1 MTTSLR
7 LTDRKREAIVL
18 AAIAEFGDNGFEVT
32 SMDRIA
38 ARAEVSKRTVYNH
51 FPSKEEL
58 FAEILQR
65 LWCRISELPDS
76 AYRPGVALRPQL
88 RAMLQNK
95 MLTLSDSNCLDLAR
109 VALGA
114 TIHSPERAQVWL
126 ARLNEREETFSL
138 WIRAAQADGRLKAV
152 DPAFA
157 ANQMHALLKAFAFWP
172 QVTFNEPVLSAEKQR
187 EVIESALD
195 LFLGWY
201 EITDKTPAS
210 PA

>member
-1 MTTSLR
+1 MTAPLR

-18 AAIAEFGDNGFEVT
+18 AAIAEFRDNGFEVT

-58 FAEILQR
+58 FAEILLR
-65 LWCRISELPDS
+65 LWCRIGENSDS
-76 AYRPGVALRPQL
+76 AYRPGVALREQL
-88 RAMLQNK
+88 RSMLQAK
-95 MLTLSDSNCLDLAR
+95 MQTLTDSNCLDLAR

-114 TIHSPERAQVWL
+114 TIHSPERAQVWM
-126 ARLNEREETFSL
+126 ARLDEQEETFAV
-138 WIRAAQADGRLKAV
+138 WIREAQADGRLKPA
-152 DPAFA
+152 DPTFA
-157 ANQMHALLKAFAFWP
+157 ATQMHGLLKGFAFWP
-172 QVTFNEPVLSAEKQR
+172 QVTFNKPVLSAEQQS

-201 EITDKTPAS
+201 EIPRQKA
-210 PA
+210 

>member
-1 MTTSLR
+1 MTAPLR

-18 AAIAEFGDNGFEVT
+18 AAIAEFRDTGFEVT

-65 LWCRISELPDS
+65 LWCRIGEIPDS
-76 AYRPGVALRPQL
+76 IYRPGVTLRDQL
-88 RAMLQNK
+88 RGMLQSK
-95 MLTLSDSNCLDLAR
+95 MHTLSDSNCLDLAR

-126 ARLNEREETFSL
+126 ARLDEREETFSA
-138 WIRAAQADGRLKAV
+138 WIRAAQADGRLKPA
-152 DPAFA
+152 DPTFA
-157 ANQMHALLKAFAFWP
+157 ATQMHGLLKGFAFWP
-172 QVTFNEPVLSAEKQR
+172 QVTFNKPVLSAEEQAN
-187 EVIESALD
+187 VIESTLD
-195 LFLGWY
+195 MFLGWY
-201 EITDKTPAS
+201 EIPTIKP
-210 PA
+210 